1 MERKF
6 LDKDSDEI
14 KQVDVST
21 LEEISDLANQIS
33 GKIKHFCGIKRNG
46 EINTTKA
53 LNKLCHV
60 MNTYDY
66 DTLCMGEILGSES
79 ADGLTLEEAFLVYVS
94 ALYNSDGDTFYHK
107 LGTEDDINLVH
118 YTTISED
125 SF

>member
-1 MERKF
+1 MEIF
-6 LDKDSDEI
+6 DEVA
-14 KQVDVST
+14 QVEVST
-21 LEEISDLANQIS
+21 LEKISALADEIKGN
-33 GKIKHFCGIKRNG
+33 IKHFCGIKHKG

-53 LNKLCHV
+53 LNKLCDV
-60 MNTYDY
+60 IDTYHRDSV
-66 DTLCMGEILGSES
+66 CMGDILGNES

-94 ALYNSDGDTFYHK
+94 ALHNSDGDTFYHK